1 MSDKHL
7 EMVVFDWAGTT
18 VDHGSIAPIVALEQ
32 VFAAAGV
39 PVSRELL
46 RLSMGLAKKDHIREI
61 LALPHVRED
70 WATIHHTE
78 PDERDVESL
87 YAGFTP
93 RMMDAIG
100 PSSVLIPGVAA
111 VAAELRD
118 RGIRIGSTT
127 GYTRP
132 MLDQLLAPAAAA
144 GYAPDLSL
152 CPDDA
157 PGGRPYPWMCF
168 RLAIELK
175 ITALWRAVKIGDTE
189 SDVAEGINAG
199 MWTIGVTRSGNGV
212 GRSLAEWQALDP
224 AAQKAALAQAEAP
237 LRKAG
242 AHYILESAAD
252 CLPVLAEIEARI
264 AGGERP

>member
-1 MSDKHL
+1 MSAPRVA
-7 EMVVFDWAGTT
+7 MVVFDWAGTT

-39 PVSRELL
+39 PVSRDLL
-46 RLSMGLAKKDHIREI
+46 RLSMGLAKKDHIRAI
-61 LALPHVRED
+61 LALPQVRED

-87 YAGFTP
+87 YASFTP

-100 PSSVLIPGVAA
+100 PSSTLIPGIAA
-111 VAAELRD
+111 VADQLRS
-118 RGIRIGSTT
+118 RAIKIGSTT

-132 MLDQLLAPAAAA
+132 MLDRLLAPAAEA
-144 GYAPDLSL
+144 GYSPDLSL

-157 PGGRPYPWMCF
+157 PGGRPHPWMCL
-168 RLAIELK
+168 RLAVDLK
-175 ITALWRAVKIGDTE
+175 IPALWQAVKIGDTE
-189 SDVAEGINAG
+189 SDIAEGRNAG
-199 MWTIGVTRSGNGV
+199 MWTIGITRTGNGV

-224 AAQKAALAQAEAP
+224 AAQQSALTQAAAP
-237 LRKAG
+237 LSN

-252 CLPVLAEIEARI
+252 CLPTLHEIESRLAS
-264 AGGERP
+264 GERP

>member
-1 MSDKHL
+1 MSQTRL
-7 EMVVFDWAGTT
+7 QMVVLDWAGTT

-39 PVSRELL
+39 PVSRDLL
-46 RLSMGLAKKDHIREI
+46 RLSMGIAKKDHIREI
-61 LALPHVRED
+61 LALPQVKED

-100 PSSVLIPGVAA
+100 PSSALVPGIAA
-111 VAAELRD
+111 LSAELRA
-118 RGIRIGSTT
+118 RNIKIGSTT

-132 MLDQLLAPAAAA
+132 MLDRLLAPAASE

-157 PGGRPYPWMCF
+157 PGGRPWPWMCF
-168 RLAIELK
+168 RLAIDLR
-175 ITALWRAVKIGDTE
+175 ITSLWQSVKIGDTE

-199 MWTIGVTRSGNGV
+199 MWTIGITRTGNGV
-212 GRSLAEWQALDP
+212 GRSLDEWQALAP
-224 AAQKAALAQAEAP
+224 SEQQAALLAAEAP
-237 LRKAG
+237 LRSAG

-252 CLPVLAEIEARI
+252 CLPILDQIEARL
-264 AGGERP
+264 ARGERP